1 VADDRRAECRTG
13 RETLEAAL
21 RESMPDW
28 TWRTPEG
35 GFCLW
40 VRLAEGEESTSLVYR
55 AGTHGLL
62 LQSGPRFGADPG
74 TYERFLRLPYTQSP
88 EELREAVRRL
98 AAARTALGPV
108 RVADSRR
115 DLVA

>member
-1 VADDRRAECRTG
+1 MRT
-13 RETLEAAL
+13 AI
-21 RESMPDW
+21 PDW

-35 GFCLW
+35 GYCLW

-74 TYERFLRLPYTQSP
+74 TYERFLRLPYAQDPDT
-88 EELREAVRRL
+88 LRAAVGRL
-98 AAARTALGPV
+98 AAARGALGPL
-108 RVADSRR
+108 RAPAARR